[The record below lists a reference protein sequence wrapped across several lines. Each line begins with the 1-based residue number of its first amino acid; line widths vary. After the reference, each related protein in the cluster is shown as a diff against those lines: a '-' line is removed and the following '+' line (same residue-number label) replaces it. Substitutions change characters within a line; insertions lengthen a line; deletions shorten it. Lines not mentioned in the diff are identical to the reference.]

1 MKHSLYLVYLRYVII
16 SILAFSI
23 ISCAS
28 VSVNHIVPSNSHPAH
43 LPERIYIESFEAPP
57 LHFQVN
63 RKGKDLM
70 KLIENERTQLAN
82 DLLLRLNK
90 RIAPTFLLLPGEA
103 PPTGN
108 FWLLKG
114 SFEVV
119 QEGSRILRAGIGL
132 GLGKTKMETDVQL
145 IDLSGNSKQ
154 SLLLKMKTTGGSGMA
169 PGAAAAFTPIG
180 PFVLSNAL
188 INAGGS
194 VGGALGSG
202 VSMDRRRTAREIV
215 ATISAYCVEKGL
227 IPKKRGLHPK
237 LLGKIPH
244 FIIMN

>member
-169 PGAAAAFTPIG
+169 PGAAAAFT
-180 PFVLSNAL
+180 A
-188 INAGGS
+188 A
-194 VGGALGSG
+194 
-202 VSMDRRRTAREIV
+202 
-215 ATISAYCVEKGL
+215 
-227 IPKKRGLHPK
+227 
-237 LLGKIPH
+237 
-244 FIIMN
+244 